1 MIDRRHLIALVG
13 GATLAWPLELPAQQP
28 GRTYRLGA
36 LFNNARETPNYVA
49 LMDELRRHGFVEGQ
63 NLTDDP
69 R

>member
-36 LFNNARETPNYVA
+36 LFNNARETPN
-49 LMDELRRHGFVEGQ
+49 
-63 NLTDDP
+63 
-69 R
+69 